1 MKLQNY
7 SIQLLFLAAVKA
19 EKEAVEVYSDL
30 KNNFQDVY
38 LQDRLD
44 FLITEEK
51 HHKRMLEG
59 MFKELFPD
67 EVIVLPK
74 RSPVP
79 IPEINENAEDEKE
92 LLKEAMDAEIWAA
105 KYYKSF
111 SNRFDEDSKMNK
123 TLKYL
128 AKMERGHYL
137 MFETELEKI
146 KGESKDG

>member
-128 AKMERGHYL
+128 AKMEKGHYE
-137 MFETELEKI
+137 MFETEFKKI
-146 KGESKDG
+146 